1 MNTMMFQYAIASL
14 LYGFVLLSN
23 SMIAPSGAFSL
34 VEHQRATVSKGM
46 SSRLYAE
53 SSTSNGNKNDDDNK
67 MGMFESEGWKNIA
80 GDLQTFP
87 LFSVATAAEGNP
99 IAYQIT
105 VKEKTFNIPF
115 FFCDVTEGLVELE
128 KAQANSAKVTQQVQ
142 GKGGERQEKEL
153 KLIPFSLGQ
162 AFPLWCD
169 DKAVIIPSK
178 ASILQAG
185 APAGTNPIGQ
195 KVPMWACLDISEE
208 QEGGLPPKLPIFMCL
223 DDANAAVKEATTATE
238 GEKTNEDKFEVVC
251 LSLDAA
257 IEQLVTEPEES
268 PSFHFIPPSKS
279 LKYIEENIIEEDN
292 NIKESIDEKP

>member
-1 MNTMMFQYAIASL
+1 MFQYAIASL
-14 LYGFVLLSN
+14 IYGFVLLSN
-23 SMIAPSGAFSL
+23 SMIAPSEAFS
-34 VEHQRATVSKGM
+34 VEHRHRGLMAAATAAASRKSAPVSKVT
-46 SSRLYAE
+46 SRLYAE
-53 SSTSNGNKNDDDNK
+53 SPSNNRNNDDDK
-67 MGMFESEGWKNIA
+67 MSMFESEGWKNIA

-128 KAQANSAKVTQQVQ
+128 KAQENSAKVTQQVQ

-223 DDANAAVKEATTATE
+223 DDANAAVKEATTVTGGE
-238 GEKTNEDKFEVVC
+238 GGDDDKTKTDKFEVHSSC
-251 LSLDAA
+251 DHSG
-257 IEQLVTEPEES
+257 
-268 PSFHFIPPSKS
+268 
-279 LKYIEENIIEEDN
+279 
-292 NIKESIDEKP
+292 